1 MMSTVAELLRS
12 KITAPEQIFG
22 MMSSNVLQFGL
33 QFTAPEH
40 NYIAKDQ
47 IVWNDVNRCRTAL
60 EQNHCSGV
68 KFRNDVPDFSIA
80 VDVAESIAL
89 HCNAQNAPE
98 KFFWNEL

>member
-1 MMSTVAELLRS
+1 MELCHQC
-12 KITAPEQIFG
+12 A
-22 MMSSNVLQFGL
+22 LQFGL
-33 QFTAPEH
+33 QFTAPEQ

-47 IVWNDVNRCRTAL
+47 IVWNDVNRCRTAP

-98 KFFWNEL
+98 QNFGMNSIRDKIFMLLFF